1 MKQTSTYLPL
11 AFAALSLLAAA
22 CQKAELPV
30 PEPVTDLKAYPGL
43 YRAKV
48 EFSVPSDAVSA
59 KVFHSSGKYVQT
71 EIEDPSAVQS
81 VIVEGLSAGENIIR
95 VVTLNSE
102 GNNSDPRGVR
112 VQVYDDSYG
121 NSLEN
126 RELIEQ
132 IIGSSNSVEMYF
144 SDALENEVELR
155 IEYTGSD
162 GSEKS
167 VSLTPDQT
175 FVNIEDINL
184 SEDYIYY
191 SVYKP
196 TADFIDEYLTEPINA
211 RTAAMK
217 NFDKELWQVVGGA
230 GAEAV
235 DDDASTAWTAEGA
248 GASITVD
255 MQVEKIYNGFA
266 IVQNG
271 DMNSTT
277 FASRMT
283 FEASSDNVEWQQI
296 SNPRLRLNGYRQ
308 TYEFEAPV
316 TSRYFR
322 ITFTETHEAG
332 KPVAVAE
339 LDLYNELRT
348 SGDQGET
355 MPQLVNNKFPFETD
369 GSDLFPNVA
378 AGRFSRVAGWTHENG
393 AYITADLASGS
404 AQFCTWCAPVWGCSA
419 VDNGKVFQIIE
430 LKPGVYGFKLDIAH
444 TTDPS
449 GVDMYAVIAK
459 GTTLPVMDNL
469 SSEEVLAYGD
479 VVEHSSSVYTIPF
492 TVTEPCTVA
501 IGLVYSLYD
510 VYATAGYIW
519 SDMYLNSFEIEAQ

>member
-71 EIEDPSAVQS
+71 AIEDPSAVQS
-81 VIVEGLSAGENIIR
+81 VIVEELSAGENIIR

-102 GNNSDPRGVR
+102 GRNSDPRGVR

-155 IEYTGSD
+155 IEYVGSD

-167 VSLTPDQT
+167 VSLTPEET

-235 DDDASTAWTAEGA
+235 DDDASTAWTAEGT

-355 MPQLVNNKFPFETD
+355 MPQLVNNTTPFANDGTD
-369 GSDLFPNVA
+369 LVA
-378 AGRFSRVAGWTHENG
+378 AVAPSLAGRFYRASGWIHEDG
-393 AYITADLASGS
+393 AYITIDGTR
-404 AQFCTWCAPVWGCSA
+404 FCTWCAPAWG
-419 VDNGKVFQIIE
+419 VGTIDNGKVFQVVD
-430 LKPGVYGFKLDIAH
+430 LLPGVYGFKLDVGH
-444 TTDPS
+444 TTDPNF
-449 GVDMYAVIAK
+449 VDMYAVIAK
-459 GTTLPVMDNL
+459 GTTLPAMDDL
-469 SSEEVLAYGD
+469 SSEEVLASDD
-479 VVEHSSSVYTIPF
+479 VVAHQSSVFTIPF
-492 TVTEPCTVA
+492 TVTDPCTVA

-510 VYATAGYIW
+510 TGNPGLPW
-519 SDMYLNSFEIEAQ
+519 SDMYMNSFEIEAQ

>member
-1 MKQTSTYLPL
+1 MKQISTYLPL

-22 CQKAELPV
+22 CQKAEIPV

-43 YRAKV
+43 KRAKV

-95 VVTLNSE
+95 VVTLNQE
-102 GNNSDPRGVR
+102 GRNSDPRGVK
-112 VQVYDDSYG
+112 VQVYDESYG

-126 RELIEQ
+126 RELIDQ
-132 IIGSSNSVEMYF
+132 IIGSSSSVEMYF
-144 SDALENEVELR
+144 SEAHENEVELR

-162 GSEKS
+162 GSAKS
-167 VSLTPDQT
+167 VSLTPEET

-184 SEDYIYY
+184 SEDYFYY
-191 SVYKP
+191 SAYKP

-217 NFDKELWQVVGGA
+217 NFDKGLWQVVGGA
-230 GAEAV
+230 GAEAI
-235 DDDASTAWTAEGA
+235 DDDASTAWTAAEGA

-255 MQVEKIYNGFA
+255 MQTEKIYNGFS

-271 DMNSTT
+271 DMQTTT

-283 FEASSDNVEWQQI
+283 FEASSDNADWQQI

-348 SGDQGET
+348 SGDEGAQ
-355 MPQLVNNKFPFETD
+355 MPQFVNNVQPFATD
-369 GSDLFPNVA
+369 GSDRCSA
-378 AGRFSRVAGWTHENG
+378 AGAGRFQQVTGWTHEN
-393 AYITADLASGS
+393 ADITADGAR
-404 AQFCTWCAPVWGCSA
+404 FCTWCCPPWGAPA
-419 VDNGKVFQIIE
+419 IENGKVYQTFN
-430 LKPGVYGFKLDIAH
+430 LLPGVYGFKLDIGH
-444 TTDPS
+444 TTDAAF
-449 GVDMYAVIAK
+449 VDMYGVIAE
-459 GTTLPVMDNL
+459 GTTLPDIDKL
-469 SSEEVLAYGD
+469 TSEEVLAHDD
-479 VVEHSSSVYTIPF
+479 VVAHQSSVYTIPF
-492 TVTEPCTVA
+492 TVRESGNVS
-501 IGLVYSLYD
+501 IGLVYNLYTSTNG
-510 VYATAGYIW
+510 AAPW
-519 SDMYLNSFEIEAQ
+519 SDMYMNSFEIEAQ

>member
-1 MKQTSTYLPL
+1 MKQISTYLPL

-22 CQKAELPV
+22 CQKAEIPV

-43 YRAKV
+43 KRAKV

-95 VVTLNSE
+95 VVTLNQE
-102 GNNSDPRGVR
+102 GRNSDPRGVR
-112 VQVYDDSYG
+112 VQVYDESYG

-126 RELIEQ
+126 RELIDQ
-132 IIGSSNSVEMYF
+132 IIGSSSSVEMYF
-144 SDALENEVELR
+144 SEAHENEVELR

-162 GSEKS
+162 GSAKS
-167 VSLTPDQT
+167 VSLTPEET

-191 SVYKP
+191 SIYKP

-217 NFDKELWQVVGGA
+217 NFDKGLWQVVGGA
-230 GAEAV
+230 GAEAI
-235 DDDASTAWTAEGA
+235 DDDASTAWTAAEGA

-255 MQVEKIYNGFA
+255 MQTEKIYNGFS

-271 DMNSTT
+271 DMQTTT

-283 FEASSDNVEWQQI
+283 FEASSDNADWQQI

-322 ITFTETHEAG
+322 ITFTETHETG
-332 KPVAVAE
+332 KPVSVGE

-355 MPQLVNNKFPFETD
+355 MPQLVNNVTPFENDGTD
-369 GSDLFPNVA
+369 LAAAVA
-378 AGRFSRVAGWTHENG
+378 PSLAGRFYRATGWVHENG
-393 AYITADLASGS
+393 AYITIDGTR
-404 AQFCTWCAPVWGCSA
+404 FCTWCAPAWGIGTI
-419 VDNGKVFQIIE
+419 DNGKVFQVVG
-430 LKPGVYGFKLDIAH
+430 LLPGVYGLKLDVGH
-444 TTDPS
+444 TTDPDF
-449 GVDMYAVIAK
+449 VDMYAVIAE
-459 GTTLPVMDNL
+459 GTTLPVMDDL
-469 SSEEVLAYGD
+469 SSAGVLAYDD
-479 VVEHSSSVYTIPF
+479 VVAHQSSVFTIPF
-492 TVTEPCTVA
+492 TVKESGNVA
-501 IGLVYSLYD
+501 IGLVYSLHD
-510 VYATAGYIW
+510 SGNPSAPW
-519 SDMYLNSFEIEAQ
+519 SDMYMNSFEIEAQ